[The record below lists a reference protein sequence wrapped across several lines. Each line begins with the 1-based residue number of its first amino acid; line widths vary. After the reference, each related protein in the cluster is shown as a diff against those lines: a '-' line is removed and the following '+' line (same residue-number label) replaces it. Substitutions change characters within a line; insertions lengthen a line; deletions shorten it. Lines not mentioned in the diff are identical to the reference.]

1 MDDGTAAVVMDN
13 GTGMSKAGRVLAGMT
28 IEDTYVGEQAQA
40 KRGMLTLQNPVEF
53 GMVTNWANMEKL
65 WHHAFYNEL
74 CVVPEEH
81 PVLLTE
87 VIHNPKTNREKM
99 MQIMFETFHVPAFNV
114 SVQAVLSLLA
124 SGRRTGIVLDSGD
137 SVSHMVPVY
146 ECFSL
151 PYASRRLDIA
161 GIDITQY
168 LATILTESGY
178 VFATTAERDI
188 VRDIKEKFCYV
199 ALDFEK
205 EMQLANESSG
215 SDIRYELPDGHTID
229 INSQRFRAPEVLFR
243 PSLLGYEWP
252 AVHKMLD
259 ISISK
264 CDVDMRLD
272 LYSNVV
278 LSGGTTLFPGI
289 AERLSKELAELAPKG
304 SKVNVIAPP
313 KRKYSVWIGG
323 SILATLSTFK
333 SVCISRREYDEHG
346 ARIIHRSECLHQ
358 QVLNDKASSRGRLT
372 LQRLEMDY
380 SEDTPAVDPHMRA
393 FTVRL
398 LTTDRVLAGRGSPKH
413 YWVSTILSRGPTDA
427 AWFRKPQRQIH
438 RVCGFCLSPSTPR
451 SFLTV
456 ETIHKN
462 LSKSLRI
469 DAQTR
474 RGILNLRYPI
484 EHGVVKD
491 WEGMEAMW
499 SHLFSEQLR
508 VDMDADPRPVLLSEP
523 PLNPRTQ
530 RARAAEVLFERL
542 HAPAMHMRCAPQ
554 LALYASGRASGLML
568 DVGDGVAHAVPIYE
582 GYSPVAVPGAMR
594 RWDFGGRDITDF
606 LGRLFREK
614 GYALSAGEGA
624 TREVVREVKE
634 LRGYVALDYDKE
646 MTNLREK
653 GEGITEKTYELPD
666 GLSIVL
672 GNEMFRAPEALFQ
685 PTLVGE
691 EGPGLHE
698 MVWASIAKCDIDLRR
713 VLYRNIILS
722 GGSTK
727 FYGFVR
733 RLQKELDNL
742 TPGSGVEVKIVDIPE
757 RKFNVWIGGSILASL
772 STFRRMWVTKRQWEE
787 FGEEIV
793 HTKCV

>member
-1 MDDGTAAVVMDN
+1 
-13 GTGMSKAGRVLAGMT
+13 MT

-346 ARIIHRSECLHQ
+346 ARIIHRIAG
-358 QVLNDKASSRGRLT
+358 NDAPHASIPNIIGYPR
-372 LQRLEMDY
+372 Y
-380 SEDTPAVDPHMRA
+380 S
-393 FTVRL
+393 
-398 LTTDRVLAGRGSPKH
+398 LAGPPTLLGSGSPKDR
-413 YWVSTILSRGPTDA
+413 YIG
-427 AWFRKPQRQIH
+427 
-438 RVCGFCLSPSTPR
+438 
-451 SFLTV
+451 
-456 ETIHKN
+456 
-462 LSKSLRI
+462 I

-672 GNEMFRAPEALFQ
+672 GNEM
-685 PTLVGE
+685 
-691 EGPGLHE
+691 
-698 MVWASIAKCDIDLRR
+698 
-713 VLYRNIILS
+713 
-722 GGSTK
+722 
-727 FYGFVR
+727 
-733 RLQKELDNL
+733 
-742 TPGSGVEVKIVDIPE
+742 
-757 RKFNVWIGGSILASL
+757 
-772 STFRRMWVTKRQWEE
+772 
-787 FGEEIV
+787 
-793 HTKCV
+793 